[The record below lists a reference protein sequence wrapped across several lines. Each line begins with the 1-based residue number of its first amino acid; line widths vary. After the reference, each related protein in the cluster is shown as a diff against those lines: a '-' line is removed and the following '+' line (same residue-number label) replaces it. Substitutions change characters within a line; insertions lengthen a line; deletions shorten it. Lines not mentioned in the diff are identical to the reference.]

1 MCVSQDA
8 SYDDLPTVSTSTSAQ
23 QQRKR
28 RSVTDAVDWAADK
41 VALAGASS
49 SSSGGGGR
57 RPNAVADVD
66 QGAYLALGTRQP
78 RAEITANRH
87 DTAKILAR
95 LQVAFAALPDS
106 TSTSGAASPRGNNSG
121 TKEYGFSP
129 SNRGMPQ
136 LNETWNDEDD
146 DDDGGSSIGALTIDS
161 SLREVDGG
169 KLNNRAADGGG
180 GGRIGGGNAVTVAAK
195 GQFQP
200 EKKGRESP
208 ANRNN
213 HHQPEAAAP
222 PMPGEA
228 QMASEWQNATVV
240 ARDTLAGACPH
251 VQAVAEAAASTGG
264 RGRST
269 VQPTSEENGA
279 GTGDEGKVEAA
290 AAALAAAVLPALN
303 PLAWQA
309 QSEAYARA
317 FFTSKHLDLCAA
329 ALTDQVGCFF

>member
-1 MCVSQDA
+1 MRTQDT
-8 SYDDLPTVSTSTSAQ
+8 SYDDLPTASTSTSAQ

-41 VALAGASS
+41 VPLLGASNS
-49 SSSGGGGR
+49 SGGGGGGR
-57 RPNAVADVD
+57 RPNAGVD
-66 QGAYLALGTRQP
+66 QGAYLALGTHQP

-106 TSTSGAASPRGNNSG
+106 TSLTSGAPSRGNSNGFQENAFSSSG
-121 TKEYGFSP
+121 
-129 SNRGMPQ
+129 RGMPQ

-169 KLNNRAADGGG
+169 KFNNRGGDGGG
-180 GGRIGGGNAVTVAAK
+180 GRRIGGGNAPAK
-195 GQFQP
+195 GQPQSQ
-200 EKKGRESP
+200 KKARESP
-208 ANRNN
+208 ANHNN
-213 HHQPEAAAP
+213 DQPEAAAL

-251 VQAVAEAAASTGG
+251 VLAVAEAATGG
-264 RGRST
+264 GGGGGGRST
-269 VQPTSEENGA
+269 VQPMPDTGEGA
-279 GTGDEGKVEAA
+279 AYEGNVQAAAAA
-290 AAALAAAVLPALN
+290 AAALAAEVLPSLN
-303 PLAWQA
+303 PHAWQA

-317 FFTSKHLDLCAA
+317 SFTSKHLDLCAA
-329 ALTDQVGCFF
+329 ALTDQVGWFS